1 MSAAY
6 TLRVTTWLPLPR
18 AQVFEFFTDAFNL
31 EKITPAFLQFSVLTP
46 APIPMHQGTLIDYRI
61 GLHGLPM
68 TWKTEIAAWEPPIR
82 FIDRQLRG
90 PYRQWIHLHEFKDH
104 EEGTLMRD
112 QVDYVIPGPNWF
124 GGLLNRLVVERDVR
138 AIFTYRQ
145 QAIEAAL
152 AVQGRAQHGPI
163 TIEPTL

>member
-1 MSAAY
+1 ML
-6 TLRVTTWLPLPR
+6 LRGTDELGYLLAKR
-18 AQVFEFFTDAFNL
+18 A
-31 EKITPAFLQFSVLTP
+31 
-46 APIPMHQGTLIDYRI
+46 
-61 GLHGLPM
+61 
-68 TWKTEIAAWEPPIR
+68 EIAAWEPPIR

-104 EEGTLMRD
+104 EEGTMMRD